1 MKTLYEFVSTRKEKV
16 KEDIVGKDAEG
27 NETKT
32 TKEVEKN
39 VPYTFAIKKPTR
51 SLYDEGELFYGIK
64 LAEGVKAG
72 MLTRQMLNK
81 RYLNDGGSKSE
92 VEEDYENLLYKLIL
106 DNQLK
111 FQELTSK
118 KDKTDEEKQELDQLK
133 SNIAYAQRQAQKYE
147 AGQSTLYDQ
156 TAENRARN
164 KTITWWALNLC
175 YRKLEKQEK
184 EGEETKTEYV
194 PFFGEGSYD
203 DKLEYYDSL
212 EEKDDEEFDVKV
224 LKRLLYLISF
234 WYVGR
239 ATKFEDFQKL
249 EDSLKEEAKN
259 DDEMKDFITNELH
272 LVEPEPKKEDSP
284 PQEEPP
290 QEEPPSK
297 EAEE

>member
-1 MKTLYEFVSTRKEKV
+1 MKTLYEFVSTKKEKV
-16 KEDIVGKDAEG
+16 KEEVLGKDAEG

-32 TKEVEKN
+32 SKEVEKN
-39 VPYTFAIKKPTR
+39 VPYTFAIRKPTR

-72 MLTRQMLNK
+72 MLTRQMLSK

-92 VEEDYENLLYKLIL
+92 VEEDYENLIYKLIL

-111 FQELTSK
+111 FQELNSK
-118 KDKTDEEKQELDQLK
+118 EDKTPEEKEELDQIK
-133 SNIAYAQRQAQKYE
+133 KNIAYAQRQAQRYE

-175 YRKLEKQEK
+175 FRKVEKQEK
-184 EGEETKTEYV
+184 DGAETKIEYV
-194 PFFGEGSYD
+194 PFFGEGSYE
-203 DKLEYYDSL
+203 DKLEYYDQL
-212 EEKDDEEFDVKV
+212 EEKSEENFDVRV

-239 ATKFEDFQKL
+239 ATKFEDFKKL
-249 EDSLKEEAKN
+249 EDSLKEEAKT
-259 DDEMKDFITNELH
+259 DEEMKNFITNELY
-272 LVEPEPKKEDSP
+272 LVDPDSEPKKEDSP
-284 PQEEPP
+284 
-290 QEEPPSK
+290 K
-297 EAEE
+297 EQAEE

>member
-39 VPYTFAIKKPTR
+39 VPYTFAIRKPTR

-118 KDKTDEEKQELDQLK
+118 EDKTDEEKQELDQLK

-184 EGEETKTEYV
+184 EGAETKTEYV

-212 EEKDDEEFDVKV
+212 EEKDDEDFDVKV

-297 EAEE
+297 ETEE